1 MPIHDRAD
9 APRGLNYLLEDAMR
23 KHWKEAFVALVAIA
37 ATVVLVA
44 LALSGCSFGKS
55 TASSSAKPVALK
67 GPIVVGSKI
76 DGEGALLGQIIL
88 QTLAANGFK
97 VVDKTRTGATKVV
110 RQALIDKQIDVYPE
124 YTANGPLVFHSDVKV
139 NPSILQSAT
148 LTWQVAKA
156 EDASLGITWLW
167 QAPANNTWAVAV
179 PKKFATAHKLVTL
192 EDLAKYINGGGAF
205 KIAGS
210 QEFFT
215 SSVAFPAFEQA
226 YGFKLAP
233 AQEAQVGTGDT
244 ALPEKTAAQGTSG
257 VNGTMAYGT
266 DGTIS
271 ALNLVVL
278 TDTLGAQPIYE
289 PAPTFRTE
297 IIKKYPNIPILLNP
311 VFARLD
317 MPTLQKLNREVAVD
331 GKDPKTVA
339 KTWLA
344 TVGFVK

>member
-1 MPIHDRAD
+1 
-9 APRGLNYLLEDAMR
+9 MR
-23 KHWKEAFVALVAIA
+23 KHWKEAFVAAVAIA
-37 ATVVLVA
+37 AA
-44 LALSGCSFGKS
+44 LALTALVLSGCSPKS
-55 TASSSAKPVALK
+55 TGSTSAKPPATK
-67 GPIVVGSKI
+67 GPIIVGSKI
-76 DGEGALLGQIIL
+76 DGEGALIGQIIL
-88 QTLAANGFK
+88 QTLAANDFK

-124 YTANGPLVFHSDVKV
+124 YTANALLVFHSDVKV
-139 NPSILQSAT
+139 DPSILQSAT
-148 LTWQVAKA
+148 LTWETARA

-167 QAPANNTWAVAV
+167 QAPANNTWSVAV

-192 EDLAKYINGGGAF
+192 EDLAKYINAGGAF

-215 SSVAFPAFEQA
+215 SNVAFPAFEQA

-233 AQEAQVGTGDT
+233 AQKVQVGTGDT

-257 VNGTMAYGT
+257 VNATMAYGT

-271 ALNLVVL
+271 ALDLVVL
-278 TDTLGAQPIYE
+278 TDPKGAQPIYQ
-289 PAPTFRTE
+289 PAPTFRTAVLQ
-297 IIKKYPNIPILLNP
+297 KYPNIRILLNP
-311 VFARLD
+311 IFVRLD
-317 MPTLQKLNREVAVD
+317 MPTLQKLNKEVAVD

-339 KTWLA
+339 KNWLA